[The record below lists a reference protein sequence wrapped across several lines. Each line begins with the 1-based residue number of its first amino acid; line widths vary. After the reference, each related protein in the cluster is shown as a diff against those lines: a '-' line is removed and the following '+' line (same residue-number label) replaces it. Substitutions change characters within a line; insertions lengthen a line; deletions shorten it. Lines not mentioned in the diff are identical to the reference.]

1 MSALYIVRNNLKLE
15 KMKIVIEIEDTLL
28 DSYKRVYEKIFIEE
42 FKKDYSDNILF
53 YNLPN
58 LPEEDSLLNKED
70 LYEKIEDFDYLCNEN
85 IICLNSIDY
94 RAVARIAKKIRD
106 DEKLNF
112 NEKVWVLLNISD
124 QNLDTITFFLKNE

>member
-1 MSALYIVRNNLKLE
+1 
-15 KMKIVIEIEDTLL
+15 MKIIIEIEDTLL
-28 DSYKRVYEKIFIEE
+28 DSYKRAYEEIFIEE
-42 FKKDYSDNILF
+42 FKKDYSNNILF

-58 LPEEDSLLNKED
+58 LSEEDSILNIED
-70 LYEKIEDFDYLCNEN
+70 LYEKVEDFDYLCNEN

-94 RAVARIAKKIRD
+94 RATARIAKKIKD

-112 NEKVWVLLNISD
+112 NEKVWVLLNISN